1 MKILVLIKRGF
12 FLLFLEVFCLLLR
25 YVGRNIRTEKDE
37 NKDCLYY
44 SVDIHLI
51 FMSKHFEWWYDR
63 KNVGYSTSILQCW

>member
-51 FMSKHFEWWYDR
+51 FMSIHF
-63 KNVGYSTSILQCW
+63 

>member
-44 SVDIHLI
+44 SVDIYLI
-51 FMSKHFEWWYDR
+51 FMSKHFDE
-63 KNVGYSTSILQCW
+63 